1 MKCCTLLVLLWVIT
15 FSVRSQSPQPG
26 GVKGAVL
33 WYSTDTSMAS
43 PGLRNRIAGN
53 NNLLTIDRAA
63 IAPLNFHPALVLDG
77 RQSLQVDLGT
87 RDLRSASY
95 FTVYQSFDTAKENG
109 IWHIANDQK
118 TTLVLTTDRMADLAA
133 YQYMNY
139 KDVVRDQPK
148 VNVYVQHK
156 EKDSLSPT
164 KQWWHIGV
172 KPTAPL
178 LPVINLKGLL
188 PEIIA
193 YDRVLNS
200 RERLQVASY
209 LALKYGITL
218 TEPGATYLNSAG
230 EKIWDGFDYSNWH
243 RNIAG
248 ICRDD
253 TAGLYQTKAASS
265 NIPGLLTIAT
275 NDTLDNNS
283 FLLWGDNG
291 KPLSIGPRQAG
302 LPLMLQRTWLM
313 KSFGNPQSFT
323 TDLVLDTRP
332 VDAALPVKPVYW
344 LVIDPGGTGQ
354 FNAPATEFIKM
365 DYLDNQGKAFFRNI
379 KWDKDRSRMD
389 VWGIIAAQDLLIAT
403 VINQPSCALPLNGSL
418 QIRLLGGQAP
428 YQLMVSN
435 NSGLLISQRI
445 DNVKSPVAIANLSAG
460 KYFLAV
466 TDAAQQVY
474 IDSFYINNQDGPP
487 PAALAANYILPATKP
502 LKLDAAT
509 DMPNG
514 LLWEWKGPGNF
525 QSFSPQVTVTEPG
538 LYTLRSSKDGCS
550 NEQEVV
556 VTTTPNNILY
566 DVTIYPNPSPA
577 AFNARITLDKPAPV
591 TMAVYAPDGR
601 LVSVQTGSDRAH
613 YLFTGELT
621 ASGVYELV
629 FTSGL
634 SKANKRLVIAK

>member
-1 MKCCTLLVLLWVIT
+1 MKSCTLLVLLWVIT
-15 FSVRSQSPQPG
+15 YAGRSQSPQPG
-26 GVKGAVL
+26 GVKGAVQ
-33 WYSTDTSMAS
+33 WYSTDTSVTS
-43 PGLRNRIAGN
+43 PGLRNRVAGN
-53 NNLLTIDRAA
+53 NNLLTIDHAA
-63 IAPLNFHPALVLDG
+63 VAPLNFHPALVMDG
-77 RQSLQVDLGT
+77 RQSLQVDFGT

-95 FTVYQSFDTAKENG
+95 FTVYQSFDTAKENS
-109 IWHIANDQK
+109 IWHITNDQK
-118 TTLVLTTDRMADLAA
+118 TTLVLTTDRMADLPA

-139 KDVVRDQPK
+139 KDVVRNQPK

-156 EKDSLSPT
+156 EKDSLELT
-164 KQWWHIGV
+164 RQQWNIGV
-172 KPTAPL
+172 RPTTPL
-178 LPVINLKGLL
+178 LPVINLKGLI

-230 EKIWDGFDYSNWH
+230 EKIWDGYDYSTWH

-253 TAGLYQTKAASS
+253 TAGLYQTRATSS
-265 NIPGLLTIAT
+265 NTPGLLTIAT
-275 NDTLDNNS
+275 KDTLYNNS

-291 KPLSIGPRQAG
+291 MALSNGPRQAG
-302 LPLMLQRTWLM
+302 LPLILQRSWLM
-313 KSFGNPQSFT
+313 KSFGNPQPFT

-354 FNAPATEFIKM
+354 FNSPATEFIKM
-365 DYLDNQGKAFFRNI
+365 DYLDNQGKAYFRNI
-379 KWDKDRSRMD
+379 QWDNDRSGMD
-389 VWGIIAAQDLLIAT
+389 VWGVMAAQDLLIAT
-403 VINQPSCALPLNGSL
+403 VINQPSCALPQNGSL
-418 QIRLLGGQAP
+418 QVRLLGGQAP
-428 YQLMVSN
+428 YQLVVRN
-435 NSGLLISQRI
+435 NRGLLISQRI
-445 DNVKSPVAIANLSAG
+445 DNNKAPVAIANLNTG

-466 TDAAQQVY
+466 TDAAQQVFT
-474 IDSFYINNQDGPP
+474 DSFYINNQDGPP
-487 PAALAANYILPATKP
+487 PAPLAATYALAAGRP
-502 LKLDAAT
+502 LKLDAAA
-509 DMPNG
+509 DMADG

-538 LYTLRSSKDGCS
+538 LYTLRCSKDGCS
-550 NEQEVV
+550 NEQDVV
-556 VTTTPNNILY
+556 VTVMPNNILH
-566 DVTIYPNPSPA
+566 DVTVYPNPSPA